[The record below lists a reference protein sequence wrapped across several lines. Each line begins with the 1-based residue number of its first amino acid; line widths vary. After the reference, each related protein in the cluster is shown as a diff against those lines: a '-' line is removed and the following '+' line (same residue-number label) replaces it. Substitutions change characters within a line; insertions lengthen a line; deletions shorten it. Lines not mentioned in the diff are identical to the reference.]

1 MAQELTKTCST
12 LEIQRVIISQVVDM
26 GRWVALPQAIT
37 RVVLLKPIRD
47 PMILGIQVEIST
59 MGVDTSTEVLRECMA
74 ALHRPRHLTT
84 ERRTAMVTNRA
95 PMANMATS
103 VATSIIMVL
112 GDMVM
117 SNVSMTSMTAGQPD
131 MTNKDTVSMATTP
144 LRTSNMAT
152 ILKGISSMATA
163 LTDTSNA
170 HMVSMGTANIDFTRT
185 RSTYVLRTLIH
196 PTSELFTCPVDLAQ
210 LHLNRDAV
218 SAADRAIRRFVVS
231 VLWLLRDE
239 TVY

>member
-1 MAQELTKTCST
+1 
-12 LEIQRVIISQVVDM
+12 
-26 GRWVALPQAIT
+26 
-37 RVVLLKPIRD
+37 
-47 PMILGIQVEIST
+47 
-59 MGVDTSTEVLRECMA
+59 
-74 ALHRPRHLTT
+74 
-84 ERRTAMVTNRA
+84 
-95 PMANMATS
+95 MATS

-144 LRTSNMAT
+144 LRTSNKAT